1 MTSSEPAI
9 DTARV
14 VPKNQLGA
22 RYVIARVDGR
32 AMSPTGDRR
41 LTREQTAR
49 KEPCR

>member
-9 DTARV
+9 DTACV
-14 VPKNQLGA
+14 VPKNRLGA
-22 RYVIARVDGR
+22 RHVIARVDGR

-41 LTREQTAR
+41 LAREQTPR